1 MYFQKIIRK
10 AVSPKIM
17 LLPVHTSELQSFADR
32 CVVGNFS
39 VLCLRDAHSA
49 HHISLHVLG
58 TSHPMDFFFLFFFG
72 CRYNM
77 PALHD
82 LYFCQ
87 VRRDQEWWG
96 LWRYMSDAAGL
107 SAGRQQQVGDPQS
120 VQINL
125 IKNPSMFPVDV
136 CSGAIT
142 SALSISQSSMDSLW
156 SGRIIEIPQSFRWPL
171 TKTTQAAF

>member
-1 MYFQKIIRK
+1 
-10 AVSPKIM
+10 
-17 LLPVHTSELQSFADR
+17 
-32 CVVGNFS
+32 
-39 VLCLRDAHSA
+39 
-49 HHISLHVLG
+49 
-58 TSHPMDFFFLFFFG
+58 
-72 CRYNM
+72 
-77 PALHD
+77 
-82 LYFCQ
+82 
-87 VRRDQEWWG
+87 
-96 LWRYMSDAAGL
+96 MSDAAGL